1 MLNIVTSIWTIPNT
15 IFGLL
20 LGALNLSRPRWQLH
34 KNLQTSDE
42 TFAPVPFSVLL
53 GPGIV
58 RLMCSWLGI
67 SAFTMGDC
75 VLYRARP
82 TRRLTF
88 HEFRHVQ
95 QYRLLGPFFLPVY
108 FLLLGAFGY
117 RDHPLERDARMREG
131 AD

>member
-1 MLNIVTSIWTIPNT
+1 MTIIGSIWTVPNT
-15 IFGLL
+15 FLGLL
-20 LGALNLSRPRWQLH
+20 LGAINFSLPTWQLH
-34 KNLQTSDE
+34 RSMQRHDE
-42 TFAPVPFSVLL
+42 TFAPVPISILL

-58 RLMCSWLGI
+58 RLICRRLGI

-82 TRRLTF
+82 TKRLTF
-88 HEFRHVQ
+88 HEYRHVR

-108 FLLLGAFGY
+108 FLLFGAFGY
-117 RDHPLERDARMREG
+117 CAHPLERDARMHEG